1 MDDMTMAVKDRL
13 IAQLRAALGPYYEQS
28 DPSAY
33 VAMYANGA
41 TSFDPWSKGRKDDA
55 AVAENLMSLAGT
67 IPHLGY
73 DLVRPRVDLIGD
85 AAVFTFELDAKDRET
100 GETVAVWNATQVHDL
115 ATEDAKLVHAHWSY
129 AIPPGEAAG

>member
-1 MDDMTMAVKDRL
+1 MKEHQVTVKDRL

-28 DPSAY
+28 DPSVY
-33 VAMYANGA
+33 VAMYADRA

-55 AVAENLMSLAGT
+55 AVAENLMSLTGT

-73 DLVRPRVDLIGD
+73 DLVRPRVDLVGD
-85 AAVFTFELDAKDRET
+85 AAVFTFELDAKDLRT
-100 GETVAVWNATQVHDL
+100 GETVGLWNATQVHDL

-129 AIPPGEAAG
+129 AVPPAEDAG